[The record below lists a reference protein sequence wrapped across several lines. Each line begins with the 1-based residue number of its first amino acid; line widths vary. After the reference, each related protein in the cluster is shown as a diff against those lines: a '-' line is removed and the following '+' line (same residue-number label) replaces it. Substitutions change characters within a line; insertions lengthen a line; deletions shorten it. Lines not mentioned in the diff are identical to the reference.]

1 MKNVPNWISYIHNFL
16 WIFFSIF
23 SYFPD
28 LFSSKINRNWE
39 KPDLWDPP
47 VNRSVAQR
55 WPPIDRVGRRA
66 LWLKLHGYKNPDVP
80 TAPGPKLPLL
90 SGRPRS
96 ATSLVT
102 DADHPSHVVSSHPL
116 RAATVPTSPCSIP
129 VVTGSH
135 ALSPSA
141 SPLTLASPR
150 AQGRSRR
157 SRECRDVA
165 ARAPPRP
172 VSALPSILSAALP
185 CPLTD
190 EVARPS
196 TVWRRS
202 CWATWDSARWPLI
215 VFLFVEYIQICC
227 EVQKIVQVWF
237 EVRKLWNKFHW
248 VDLNLF

>member
-1 MKNVPNWISYIHNFL
+1 MCQIGFPTSTIFSGF
-16 WIFFSIF
+16 FFSIF

-55 WPPIDRVGRRA
+55 WPPIDRVGQRA
-66 LWLKLHGYKNPDVP
+66 LWLKLHGYKNPGIP

-96 ATSLVT
+96 ATSLVI
-102 DADHPSHVVSSHPL
+102 DADHPSRAVSSHPL
-116 RAATVPTSPCSIP
+116 RATTVPMSPCSIP

-157 SRECRDVA
+157 SPECRDVA

-172 VSALPSILSAALP
+172 VSAAVHPQCHPAMSP
-185 CPLTD
+185 HRWGCPAVYS
-190 EVARPS
+190 VA
-196 TVWRRS
+196 
-202 CWATWDSARWPLI
+202 
-215 VFLFVEYIQICC
+215 
-227 EVQKIVQVWF
+227 
-237 EVRKLWNKFHW
+237 
-248 VDLNLF
+248 